1 MKQSII
7 STAVGTLTT
16 LAAATLHP
24 GQCPSEFTYNKS
36 TAEFDPVPLSGLWYE
51 YVWDQSVTDD
61 IPYMC
66 SMWTLLQAGDSNM
79 VAYNSLFFGEDQES
93 KFASMPLDWAA
104 KTADG
109 GQLPML
115 TYDRVAA
122 HELGSSEKAMHM
134 VFTDY
139 YSYLV
144 AKTCQNKSEDSY
156 ETGYFVMV
164 RDKQPSMYMRN
175 EVRNYLLKEG
185 VDISAMI
192 KGPLTTCW
200 GKDIY

>member
-1 MKQSII
+1 
-7 STAVGTLTT
+7 
-16 LAAATLHP
+16 
-24 GQCPSEFTYNKS
+24 
-36 TAEFDPVPLSGLWYE
+36 
-51 YVWDQSVTDD
+51 
-61 IPYMC
+61 
-66 SMWTLLQAGDSNM
+66 
-79 VAYNSLFFGEDQES
+79 
-93 KFASMPLDWAA
+93 
-104 KTADG
+104 
-109 GQLPML
+109 
-115 TYDRVAA
+115 
-122 HELGSSEKAMHM
+122 M